1 MNIMQLHHLSKQ
13 TDGGRFLLKDIDLE
27 IKKGEF
33 VACVGKSGTGKTTL
47 INVLS
52 RIISFTSGKYELNG
66 RTYNPDSELHPLLPT
81 EAGLLL
87 QDGNLIPE
95 LAAKENINL
104 PAFYFKNI
112 RKCFSAGKISGFLGI
127 FSKWNRK
134 TSVLSG
140 GEQQRVGIAKT
151 ISANPEILFLDEPTA
166 NLDSQ
171 NKQKVLALL
180 AELNRKGTTIFVVTH
195 DKEVAAFASRTII
208 LENGEIKS
216 DTLNNNEPPA
226 TINEYSEE
234 IRKENVLADYTIK
247 KTNLIKRAYSVFK
260 EKRKIIPL
268 ILILSIGCFFS
279 FFISKYNGIDIDCL
293 REQMRFYHGELASVS
308 NRQGIPENILHIIPD
323 EQTENKIMLKEGIA
337 NVIINGKEKPY
348 PIFLGDSFFL
358 KEKLISSDFF
368 YINKNVRNGVV
379 LTRGLAQRLVFLI
392 KEVKDRKLEELK
404 INISGNTYPV
414 KGIIKGTYESEF
426 ADYPDYIFY
435 AGDMDIENAKTIKAY
450 IKFKKGADA
459 SYLRNMLIAEQETD
473 SNNNLNFV
481 LENAYGEYISTMQTY
496 KVMVK
501 MYFLFAGIAAFLTS
515 MILASF
521 GLLEKDAF
529 AAKAAI
535 RKVNGADNNTLML
548 DNAIAFVFIAIV
560 SMFFGGL
567 LYYCLN
573 LNGTMLIV
581 MAAGYDFEFY
591 VWGLTAIILLIS
603 AIFTGFFAAK
613 YALKQDIDTLFRE
626 NRLQ

>member
-33 VACVGKSGTGKTTL
+33 VACVGKSGAGKTTL

-52 RIISFTSGKYELNG
+52 RIIPFTSGTYKFNG
-66 RTYNPDSELHPLLPT
+66 RTYNRDSELHPLLPT

-95 LAAKENINL
+95 LSAKENINL
-104 PAFYFKNI
+104 PALYFKNV
-112 RKCFSAGKISGFLGI
+112 KNCFSAKKISRFLGI
-127 FSKWNRK
+127 FSKSSRK

-140 GEQQRVGIAKT
+140 GEQQRVGLAKT
-151 ISANPEILFLDEPTA
+151 ISSNPEILFLDEPTA

-171 NKQKVLALL
+171 NKYKVLALL

-195 DKEVAAFASRTII
+195 DKEVVGFASRTIM
-208 LENGEIKS
+208 LENGEIKG

-226 TINEYSEE
+226 AINEYSEE
-234 IRKENVLADYTIK
+234 IKKENILDNYAIK
-247 KTNLIKRAYSVFK
+247 KAGFIKRAYSVFK

-279 FFISKYNGIDIDCL
+279 FFISKYNGIDIGYL
-293 REQMRFYHGELASVS
+293 RDLMLFYDGELAVIS
-308 NRQGIPENILHIIPD
+308 NNQGIPENILHIIPE

-358 KEKLISSDFF
+358 KEKLISSDFS
-368 YINKNVRNGVV
+368 YINKNIKNGVV
-379 LTRGLAQRLVFLI
+379 LTRDLAQRLVFLI

-414 KGIIKGTYESEF
+414 KGIITATSESDF

-435 AGDMDIENAKTIKAY
+435 DGEMDIENAKIIKSY
-450 IKFKKGADA
+450 IKFKKGENADN
-459 SYLRNMLIAEQETD
+459 LRNMLIAEQKTD
-473 SNNNLNFV
+473 TNNNPNFS
-481 LENAYGEYISTMQTY
+481 LGNSYEDYLSTMQML
-496 KVMVK
+496 KVQAK
-501 MYFLFAGIAAFLTS
+501 LYFLFAGIAAFLAS
-515 MILASF
+515 MILVAF
-521 GLLEKDAF
+521 ALLEKDAF

-535 RKVNGADNNTLML
+535 RKINGADDKTLML

-567 LYYCLN
+567 LYYYLN
-573 LNGTMLIV
+573 FNRIMLIV
-581 MAAGYDFEFY
+581 VSAGYDFKFY
-591 VWGLTAIILLIS
+591 VWGLTAIILLVS
-603 AIFTGFFAAK
+603 AVFTGIFAAK
-613 YALKQDIDTLFRE
+613 YASKQNIDTLFRE